1 MNRFVIRFSFSR
13 VRDSL
18 WSIGQ
23 IVLAALTAY
32 LIARYGLGHAVP
44 LLAVTVTISSLGF
57 NRDSRPR
64 QVLSTAIAMFSGV
77 LLSETLLLTL
87 GSGALQ
93 LALAIALAMMLA
105 RLFTSN
111 PAFTITVALQAVL
124 VQLLETPATGIY
136 SRAIDGLIGGAVAL
150 IFTALLPRNPIKLAK
165 ADSKALFGVF
175 TKTLAALH
183 SVLLKPDV
191 AVAHGALEEIRKT
204 QTLVDNWQATLQSA
218 QAIARISPFYRWAK
232 AEIAEQQEVAA
243 GMDLATRNLRV
254 LARRIDYLVRDD
266 KPRPQLARLLAK
278 ILIAVDL
285 LEQTSDDFSVTQ
297 KARKY
302 LRKLAKE
309 LAIER
314 YTPALPQSEIAVLM
328 QIRPLYVDLV
338 IAAGVEPEAARR
350 LLPRVD

>member
-32 LIARYGLGHAVP
+32 LIARYGLGHPVP

-87 GSGALQ
+87 GAGALQ
-93 LALAIALAMMLA
+93 LGLAIALAMMLA

-111 PAFTITVALQAVL
+111 PAFTITIALQAVL
-124 VQLLETPATGIY
+124 VQILETPATGVY
-136 SRAIDGLIGGAVAL
+136 SRALDGLIGGAVAL

-165 ADSKALFGVF
+165 SDSKALFAVF
-175 TKTLAALH
+175 NNTLAALH

-191 AVAHGALEEIRKT
+191 SEANRALQEIRKT
-204 QTLVDNWQATLQSA
+204 QPLIDNWQSTLQSA

-232 AEIAEQQEVAA
+232 QEVLEQQAVAE

-254 LARRIDYLVRDD
+254 LARRIDYLIADD
-266 KPRPQLARLLAK
+266 KPRPQLAGLLSK
-278 ILIAVDL
+278 IMIAVDL

-309 LAIER
+309 LAIES
-314 YTPALPQSEIAVLM
+314 YSPALPQSEIAVLM
-328 QIRPLYVDLV
+328 QIRPMYVDLV
-338 IAAGVEPEAARR
+338 IASGVEPKAARN
-350 LLPRVD
+350 LLPKVE